1 MKRRSTA
8 YRIVQA
14 LFLAA
19 IVMLLPVAV
28 WAQETTLTT
37 VVPSS
42 HILHLELTGEG
53 AIVVDGVAYAK
64 TADIQVQRQH
74 RPEITIQAADGSKIK
89 DVLWCREDVTTA
101 IQNGKWTAPEITED
115 AVLTVTFEK
124 ISNTP
129 QTGDSF
135 HPGLWIGLLIFSA
148 LCLMVCL
155 LKHKKTY
162 A

>member
-8 YRIVQA
+8 CRIVPS

-19 IVMLLPVAV
+19 IVMLLPVTV

-42 HILHLELTGEG
+42 HTLHIELTGEG
-53 AIVVDGVAYAK
+53 TIIVDGVAYTK
-64 TADIQVQRQH
+64 TADIQVQRQR
-74 RPEITIQAADGSKIK
+74 RPEISIQAANGSKIK
-89 DVLWCREDVTTA
+89 TVLWGSEDITA
-101 IQNGKWTAPEITED
+101 AFQDGKWIAPEITED

-135 HPGLWIGLLIFSA
+135 HPVSWFGLLIFSMFGLA
-148 LCLMVCL
+148 VCL
-155 LKHKKTY
+155 RKCKKTY

>member
-1 MKRRSTA
+1 MKRKNTA
-8 YRIVQA
+8 CKLVQ
-14 LFLAA
+14 LLILAA
-19 IVMLLPVAV
+19 IVMLLPVTV

-53 AIVVDGVAYAK
+53 TIIVDGVAYTK
-64 TADIQVQRQH
+64 TADVQVRRQH
-74 RPEITIQAADGSKIK
+74 RPEISIQAANDSKIK
-89 DVLWCREDVTTA
+89 TVLWGSEDITA
-101 IQNGKWTAPEITED
+101 TFQDGKWIAPEITEN

-124 ISNTP
+124 ISSTP

-135 HPGLWIGLLIFSA
+135 HPELWIGLLMFSM
-148 LCLMVCL
+148 LGLVTCL
-155 LKHKKTY
+155 LRSKKKY

>member
-8 YRIVQA
+8 CRIVQA

-19 IVMLLPVAV
+19 FIMLLPVTV

-37 VVPSS
+37 VIPSS
-42 HILHLELTGEG
+42 HTLHIELTGDG
-53 AIVVDGVAYAK
+53 TIIVDGVAYAK
-64 TADIQVQRQH
+64 AADIQVQRQH

-89 DVLWCREDVTTA
+89 TVLWGNEDVTA
-101 IQNGKWTAPEITED
+101 AFQNGKWIAPEITEN

-124 ISNTP
+124 ISSTP

-135 HPGLWIGLLIFSA
+135 HPELWF
-148 LCLMVCL
+148 CL
-155 LKHKKTY
+155 LTFSTLSLAVCMLKRKKIS

>member
-1 MKRRSTA
+1 MTKESTA
-8 YRIVQA
+8 CRIVQA
-14 LFLAA
+14 LFLAI
-19 IVMLLPVAV
+19 IVMLLPVTV

-42 HILHLELTGEG
+42 HTLHIEVTGDG
-53 AIVVDGVAYAK
+53 TITIDGVAYTQ
-64 TADIQVQRQH
+64 TADVQVWRQH
-74 RPEITIQAADGSKIK
+74 RPEITIQTAEGSKIK
-89 DVLWCREDVTTA
+89 TILWGSQDVTA
-101 IQNGKWTAPEITED
+101 AFQDGKWTAPEILND

-135 HPGLWIGLLIFSA
+135 HPEFCITLLIFSMLGFA
-148 LCLMVCL
+148 ICL
-155 LKHKKTY
+155 LGYKKKY

>member
-1 MKRRSTA
+1 MRRKSTA
-8 YRIVQA
+8 CKIVLA

-19 IVMLLPVAV
+19 FIMLLPVTV

-42 HILHLELTGEG
+42 HTLHIELTGEG
-53 AIVVDGVAYAK
+53 TIIVDGVAYTK
-64 TADIQVQRQH
+64 TADIQVERQSS
-74 RPEITIQAADGSKIK
+74 PEIALQITDGYKIK
-89 DVLWCREDVTTA
+89 SVFWGSEDVTA
-101 IQNGKWTAPEITED
+101 AFQNGKWTAPEITED

-124 ISNTP
+124 ISSTP

-135 HPGLWIGLLIFSA
+135 HPVSWFGLLIFSA
-148 LCLMVCL
+148 LGFVVCL
-155 LKHKKTY
+155 RKCKKTY